1 MKCGNCDK
9 TDGLRYTSNPPKVKC
24 TVTGKFHEY
33 GDECD
38 CDTNSVYNGDMKE
51 GKLYT
56 PNVTKVSRCTRCIIC
71 DSPVELT
78 DEEELRLERGH
89 YIGRKVCD
97 KCKQA
102 TMYVRKQLN
111 I

>member
-9 TDGLRYTSNPPKVKC
+9 TDGLCCTSNPPKVKC
-24 TVTGKFHEY
+24 TVTGNFHEY

-38 CDTNSVYNGDMKE
+38 AVNTIDITKE
-51 GKLYT
+51 
-56 PNVTKVSRCTRCIIC
+56 PKVSRCTRCIIC

-78 DEEELRLERGH
+78 DEEKLRLERGH